1 MAFRYTRAELAGNA
15 IISLVMSAVMSAFM
29 IAVKAGF
36 GSGYLRAV
44 IVSWLLG
51 AIVSFPTALVVVPP
65 VIRWQTRNR
74 TSATEILP
82 RR

>member
-1 MAFRYTRAELAGNA
+1 MAFRYSRAELTGNA
-15 IISLVMSAVMSAFM
+15 IISLVVSVFM
-29 IAVKAGF
+29 IVVHAGF
-36 GSGYLRAV
+36 GSGYPRAV

-51 AIVSFPTALVVVPP
+51 AIISFPTALVVAPP

-74 TSATEILP
+74 TSATEIRP